1 MLLLAGAVLFPYIS
15 RELYKIQFR
24 NDRCRLP
31 RTNYRLLRNK
41 LCIVDF
47 THGDKNIS
55 FEPARFFAYLCSH
68 PPDQWGIV
76 GCSENNQRLLM
87 GDITRSDVPSGKC
100 TGLLCFIAL
109 YILQINVISRTAI
122 SIGRNIPTSARACIV
137 SYCIVLSHLLPFISV
152 II

>member
-15 RELYKIQFR
+15 PELYKIQFR

-76 GCSENNQRLLM
+76 ECSESNQRLLM
-87 GDITRSDVPSGKC
+87 GDITRSDVPSGKV

-109 YILQINVISRTAI
+109 YSLQINVKDSNSHIGENLYRVVLYRLIS
-122 SIGRNIPTSARACIV
+122 
-137 SYCIVLSHLLPFISV
+137 LLPFISV
-152 II
+152 LI